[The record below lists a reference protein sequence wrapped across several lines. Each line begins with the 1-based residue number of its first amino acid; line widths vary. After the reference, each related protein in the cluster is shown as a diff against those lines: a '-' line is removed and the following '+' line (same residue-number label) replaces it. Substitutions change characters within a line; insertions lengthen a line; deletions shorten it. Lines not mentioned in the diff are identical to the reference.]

1 MTDTF
6 TIRILPHDRKI
17 EANAGRSLMEA
28 LVDHSI
34 FLRSDCGGKGSCG
47 KCKVYTVCKNGDKES
62 VTSCNFMIS
71 HNINIEIPSSSLLS
85 SHVISKA
92 PVSFPESFNNR
103 EFNKTQT
110 PRYGIAT
117 DLGTT
122 TIAMYL
128 CDMNQYKV
136 LSSIAIK
143 NPQALYGDDVM
154 SRIGAINMKKDNLHS
169 LQKLVV
175 NAMEWGFNELTRAQK
190 DTSVKISQIVTVGNP
205 AMIHILAGVD
215 PKPIGISPYQPAFT
229 EARTLNSRDLGFSF
243 DNIPLQILPQISG
256 FIGGDILS
264 AGLAVDF
271 AQQPE
276 GTLLIDLGTNGE
288 LLLKGKDSFYATS
301 CATGPAFEGASLSC
315 GTQAIPGAV
324 NKISI
329 SDKKVYPEFTIIN
342 HKNSKKIQPFGVC
355 GTGVISA
362 VAELYRKRIIAP
374 SGSFV
379 PDETTTPLQKDEN
392 GKRQY
397 VLVRKELT
405 ANNSTVHISQK
416 DIRSVQLGKSALV
429 TGIEFLL
436 KAAGYEKAEKI
447 LIAGAF
453 GTHIEKE
460 DLFTIGMIPEI
471 DPELVEFVGN
481 SAGAGAIMVLCDN
494 DYLKKAIE
502 ISEQITTIDLATNI
516 DFQEMFVQR
525 LSFPLNQKLDIRQ
538 SIAGEHMFSKTPA
551 KQNC

>member
-1 MTDTF
+1 MD
-6 TIRILPHDRKI
+6 K
-17 EANAGRSLMEA
+17 
-28 LVDHSI
+28 SI

-47 KCKVYTVCKNGDKES
+47 KCRVNIVEPNGEEKPT
-62 VTSCNFMIS
+62 TSCNCE
-71 HNINIEIPSSSLLS
+71 INTDLTVNIPSSSLLS
-85 SHVISKA
+85 SHVITKA
-92 PVSFPESFNNR
+92 PVTFPGSFNNR
-103 EFNKTQT
+103 KTGDNSP

-128 CDMNQYKV
+128 CDMTRSKV
-136 LSSIAIK
+136 ISSVAVK

-154 SRIGAINMKKDNLHS
+154 SRIGAINQKKDNLAY

-175 NAMEWGFNELTRAQK
+175 SAMEWGINELIDEQK
-190 DTSVKISQIVTVGNP
+190 GASIEITKIVTVGNP
-205 AMIHILAGVD
+205 AMIHILAGID
-215 PKPIGISPYQPAFT
+215 PKSIGVSPYQPVFK
-229 EARTLNSRDLGFSF
+229 EARTLNSSDLGFSF
-243 DNIPLQILPQISG
+243 DTVPLQILPQVSG

-271 AQQPE
+271 DQQPE

-288 LLLKGKDSFYATS
+288 LLLKGKDSFFATS

-324 NKISI
+324 NKVSI
-329 SDKKVYPEFTIIN
+329 FDQKTFPEFTIIN
-342 HKNSKKIQPFGVC
+342 PKNSKKVQPFGVC

-362 VAELYRKRIIAP
+362 VAEFCRKRII
-374 SGSFV
+374 GSNGAFAT
-379 PDETTTPLQKDEN
+379 DASITPLQKDEN
-392 GKRQY
+392 GKNHY
-397 VLVRKELT
+397 ILVPEDV
-405 ANNSTVHISQK
+405 AADDSSVHISQK

-460 DLFTIGMIPEI
+460 DMLTLGMIPEI
-471 DPELVEFVGN
+471 DPKCVEIVGN
-481 SAGAGAIMVLCDN
+481 SAGAGAIMVLCDES
-494 DYLKKAIE
+494 YLQKAID
-502 ISEQITTIDLATNI
+502 ISNQITTIDLATNI
-516 DFQEMFVQR
+516 KFQELFVQR
-525 LSFPLNQKLDIRQ
+525 LSFPF
-538 SIAGEHMFSKTPA
+538 E
-551 KQNC
+551 